1 LRPSDASR
9 AREAILLLAL
19 ASLNAG
25 ISLRCV
31 EAMLPKLAS
40 DFDSSIPAA
49 ASIITSSGLGY
60 TSAVLLQGPLGDRF
74 GKLRVVTIATGL
86 AGLATLGCSV
96 AWDVGSLAA
105 LRFVTGVFASAAMPL
120 AMAYI
125 GDVVPV
131 AERQVTIARFVSGSL
146 FGQTLGPLFGGLFTD
161 WVGWRASFLVL
172 GVVFVSVAS
181 VLFAR
186 TRNDWPATT
195 PGRFRPFA
203 VHRSL
208 LARPAMRWLAGIG
221 IAETFFFFG
230 AYSFLGAYFRL
241 RFDLSFTTIGLLLAG
256 YGVGGLIYSW
266 SAGWLVRGFGERK
279 LVTAGGLLGGLGF
292 AVLAFAPHC
301 AYAIPCTVGLGV
313 AFYLLHNTVQ
323 TKATEVA
330 PDARGAAVAMYASA
344 WALGQASGVA
354 AVGVAVRWA
363 GYAEMICAFGLGFCM
378 LGLWLRTNLWRLR
391 P

>member
-1 LRPSDASR
+1 MRPSDASR

-49 ASIITSSGLGY
+49 ASIITSFGLGY

-74 GKLRVVTIATGL
+74 GKLRVVTIATGF
-86 AGLATLGCSV
+86 AGLAALGCAV
-96 AWDVGSLAA
+96 AWDVSSLAA

-120 AMAYI
+120 GMAYI

-172 GVVFVSVAS
+172 GAVFVSVAS
-181 VLFAR
+181 ILFVR
-186 TRNDWPATT
+186 TRNDWPATQ

-208 LARPAMRWLAGIG
+208 LARRAMRWLAGIG

-230 AYSFLGAYFRL
+230 AYSFLGAYFKL

-266 SAGWLVRGFGERK
+266 SAAWLVRGLGERK
-279 LVTAGGLLGGLGF
+279 LVTAGGLLGGLCF
-292 AVLAFAPHC
+292 AALAFAPHW
-301 AYAIPCTVGLGV
+301 AYAIPCTIGLGV

-354 AVGVAVRWA
+354 AVGLAVRWA
-363 GYAEMICAFGLGFCM
+363 GYAEMICAFGLGFCT
-378 LGLWLRTNLWRLR
+378 LGVWLRTNLWRLR

>member
-49 ASIITSSGLGY
+49 ASIITSFGLGY

-86 AGLATLGCSV
+86 AGFAALGCSV

-120 AMAYI
+120 GMAYI

-161 WVGWRASFLVL
+161 WVGWRSSFLVL
-172 GVVFVSVAS
+172 GGVFVSVAS
-181 VLFAR
+181 ILFVR
-186 TRNDWPATT
+186 TRNDWPATK
-195 PGRFRPFA
+195 PGRFQPFA

-266 SAGWLVRGFGERK
+266 NAGWLVRGLGERK
-279 LVTAGGLLGGLGF
+279 LVTAGGLLGGVCF
-292 AVLAFAPHC
+292 VALAFAPHW
-301 AYAIPCTVGLGV
+301 AYAIPCTIGLGV

-354 AVGVAVRWA
+354 AVGLAVRWA

>member
-40 DFDSSIPAA
+40 DFDSTVPAA
-49 ASIITSSGLGY
+49 GSIITSFGLGY

-74 GKLRVVTIATGL
+74 GKLRVVTLATGL
-86 AGLATLGCSV
+86 AGLAALGCAF
-96 AWDVGSLAA
+96 AWDVSSLAA

-125 GDVVPV
+125 GDAVPV
-131 AERQVTIARFVSGSL
+131 AERQITIARFVSGSL

-172 GVVFVSVAS
+172 GAVFVSVAAL
-181 VLFAR
+181 LFAR
-186 TRNDWPATT
+186 THNHWPPAK
-195 PGRFRPFA
+195 PGRFQPFA

-208 LARPAMRWLAGIG
+208 LARRAMRWLVGIG
-221 IAETFFFFG
+221 AAETFFFFG
-230 AYSFLGAYFRL
+230 AYSFLGAYFKL
-241 RFDLSFTTIGLLLAG
+241 RFDLSFTAIGLLLAG

-266 SAGWLVRGFGERK
+266 SAGWLVRGMGERK
-279 LVTAGGLLGGLGF
+279 LVAAGGLLAGVCF
-292 AVLAFAPHC
+292 PALAFAPHW
-301 AYAIPCTVGLGV
+301 AYAIPCTIGLGV

-354 AVGVAVRWA
+354 AVGFAVRWV
-363 GYAEMICAFGLGFCM
+363 GYAEMICLFGLGFCA
-378 LGLWLRTNLWRLR
+378 LGVWLRGNLWRLR

>member
-1 LRPSDASR
+1 
-9 AREAILLLAL
+9 
-19 ASLNAG
+19 
-25 ISLRCV
+25 
-31 EAMLPKLAS
+31 
-40 DFDSSIPAA
+40 
-49 ASIITSSGLGY
+49 
-60 TSAVLLQGPLGDRF
+60 
-74 GKLRVVTIATGL
+74 
-86 AGLATLGCSV
+86 
-96 AWDVGSLAA
+96 
-105 LRFVTGVFASAAMPL
+105 
-120 AMAYI
+120 MAYI

-161 WVGWRASFLVL
+161 WVGWRSSFLVL

-181 VLFAR
+181 ILFLR
-186 TRNDWPATT
+186 TRNDWPAIK
-195 PGRFRPFA
+195 PGRFQPFA

-208 LARPAMRWLAGIG
+208 LARPAMRWLSGIG

-256 YGVGGLIYSW
+256 YGVGGLLYSW
-266 SAGWLVRGFGERK
+266 NAGWLVRGLGERK
-279 LVTAGGLLGGLGF
+279 LVTAGGLLGGLCF
-292 AVLAFAPHC
+292 AALAFAPHW
-301 AYAIPCTVGLGV
+301 AYAIPCTIGLGV

-354 AVGVAVRWA
+354 AVGLAVRWA
-363 GYAEMICAFGLGFCM
+363 GYAEMICGFGLGFCM
-378 LGLWLRTNLWRLR
+378 LGLWLRSNLWRLR

>member
-49 ASIITSSGLGY
+49 ASIITSFGLGY

-86 AGLATLGCSV
+86 AGLAALGCSV
-96 AWDVGSLAA
+96 AWDIGSLAA

-120 AMAYI
+120 GMAYI

-161 WVGWRASFLVL
+161 WVGWRASFVVL
-172 GVVFVSVAS
+172 GAVFVSVS
-181 VLFAR
+181 SLLYVR
-186 TRNDWPATT
+186 MRNDWPVAK
-195 PGRFRPFA
+195 PGRFKPFA

-221 IAETFFFFG
+221 MAETFFFFG
-230 AYSFLGAYFRL
+230 AYSFLGVYFKL

-256 YGVGGLIYSW
+256 YGVGGLLYSW
-266 SAGWLVRGFGERK
+266 SAGWLVRGLGERK
-279 LVTAGGLLGGLGF
+279 LVTAGGVLGGVCF
-292 AVLAFAPHC
+292 AALAFAPHW
-301 AYAIPCTVGLGV
+301 AYAIPCTIGLGV

-354 AVGVAVRWA
+354 AVGFAVRWA
-363 GYAEMICAFGLGFCM
+363 GYAEMICAFGLGFCL
-378 LGLWLRTNLWRLR
+378 LGLWLRSNLWRLR